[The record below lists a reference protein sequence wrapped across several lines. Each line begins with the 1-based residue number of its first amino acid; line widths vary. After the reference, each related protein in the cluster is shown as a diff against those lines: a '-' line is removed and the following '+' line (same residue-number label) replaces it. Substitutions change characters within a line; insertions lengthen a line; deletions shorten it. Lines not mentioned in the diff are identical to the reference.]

1 VTGFVAGPAFGS
13 PAATLRRALTN
24 DSARRFWLNRPA
36 VVATVVIVVLFLA
49 SFLGPFFTPDP
60 TLVDVNST
68 FLHASWAHPLGTDD
82 LGRDLLA
89 RVLDGGRVS
98 FIVAFFATAVAVV
111 PAGVLGIVAGYFGG
125 ILDDGLSRIFDILLA
140 FPMLLLAIVVV
151 AALGPSL
158 TSVIIA
164 IGISDVPRYGRLF
177 RALTLEL
184 RDREFMRSAV
194 ALGYSKTRIILRH
207 LLPNIYVPVLVIAT
221 GSMGKVALSESALSF
236 LGVGVKPPQPSWG
249 NIIAEGQ
256 PFLQYSPLI
265 AVAPGVALTMLTI
278 AFSFMGDGLR
288 DAFDVRE
295 VTKRG

>member
-1 VTGFVAGPAFGS
+1 
-13 PAATLRRALTN
+13 
-24 DSARRFWLNRPA
+24 
-36 VVATVVIVVLFLA
+36 
-49 SFLGPFFTPDP
+49 
-60 TLVDVNST
+60 
-68 FLHASWAHPLGTDD
+68 
-82 LGRDLLA
+82 
-89 RVLDGGRVS
+89 
-98 FIVAFFATAVAVV
+98 
-111 PAGVLGIVAGYFGG
+111 VLGIVAGYFGG